1 MRYTNNS
8 KKTLLTP
15 AQSYP
20 MIWGCVGAN
29 LLRCVHFEQKKTNK
43 TELDRVNS
51 HQNCRDL
58 FNFFVLCLV
67 SILKLLVFLLLLL
80 FFFCLIKFNVILFN
94 VTRRFRAKFANFVW
108 LWGMMYVISLGIW
121 SNISSGCAPEPTA
134 WAHFVLIFIENFC
147 FVSLSH
153 TFLVDS
159 SEEMTCLTASPFRS
173 NAAWPWW

>member
-1 MRYTNNS
+1 MQTS
-8 KKTLLTP
+8 
-15 AQSYP
+15 QDVS
-20 MIWGCVGAN
+20 
-29 LLRCVHFEQKKTNK
+29 VHFEHKKTNK
-43 TELDRVNS
+43 TELDRRELSSKLQRFV
-51 HQNCRDL
+51 QL
-58 FNFFVLCLV
+58 FRPLFSQYFKVVGVFVV
-67 SILKLLVFLLLLL
+67 VV
-80 FFFCLIKFNVILFN
+80 FCLIKFNVILFN

-108 LWGMMYVISLGIW
+108 LWGMMSAISLGIW

-134 WAHFVLIFIENFC
+134 WAHFVLIFIVNFC

>member
-1 MRYTNNS
+1 MQTS
-8 KKTLLTP
+8 
-15 AQSYP
+15 QDVS
-20 MIWGCVGAN
+20 
-29 LLRCVHFEQKKTNK
+29 VHFEHKKTNK
-43 TELDRVNS
+43 TELDRRELSSKLQRFV
-51 HQNCRDL
+51 QL
-58 FNFFVLCLV
+58 FRPLFSQYFKVVGVFVV
-67 SILKLLVFLLLLL
+67 VV
-80 FFFCLIKFNVILFN
+80 FCLIKFNVILFN

-108 LWGMMYVISLGIW
+108 LWGMMSVISLGIW

-134 WAHFVLIFIENFC
+134 WAHFVLIFIVNFC

>member
-20 MIWGCVGAN
+20 MIWGCVEAN
-29 LLRCVHFEQKKTNK
+29 LLRCVHFEQKETNK

-67 SILKLLVFLLLLL
+67 SILKLLVFLL

-94 VTRRFRAKFANFVW
+94 VTRSFRAKFTNFVW
-108 LWGMMYVISLGIW
+108 LWGMMYGVSLGTW

-134 WAHFVLIFIENFC
+134 WAHFVLIFIVNFC

-173 NAAWPWW
+173 NAAGLWW

>member
-1 MRYTNNS
+1 MGLCWCKPFKMCAFRTKENKQNGTRSRELSS
-8 KKTLLTP
+8 KLQRFVQLFRPLFSQYFKV
-15 AQSYP
+15 
-20 MIWGCVGAN
+20 VG
-29 LLRCVHFEQKKTNK
+29 
-43 TELDRVNS
+43 
-51 HQNCRDL
+51 
-58 FNFFVLCLV
+58 
-67 SILKLLVFLLLLL
+67 
-80 FFFCLIKFNVILFN
+80 FFFCLIKFNVILLN

-121 SNISSGCAPEPTA
+121 SNISSGCAPEPNA

>member
-1 MRYTNNS
+1 MGLCWCKPFKMCAFRTKENKQNGTRSRELSS
-8 KKTLLTP
+8 KLQRFVQLFRPLFSQYFKV
-15 AQSYP
+15 
-20 MIWGCVGAN
+20 VG
-29 LLRCVHFEQKKTNK
+29 V
-43 TELDRVNS
+43 
-51 HQNCRDL
+51 
-58 FNFFVLCLV
+58 FVV
-67 SILKLLVFLLLLL
+67 VVFFLLPH
-80 FFFCLIKFNVILFN
+80 KVLFN

-108 LWGMMYVISLGIW
+108 LWGMMSVISLGIW

-134 WAHFVLIFIENFC
+134 WAHFVLIFIVNFC

>member
-1 MRYTNNS
+1 MGLCWCKPFKMRAFRTKENKQDGSRSGELSS
-8 KKTLLTP
+8 KLQRFVQLFRPLFSQYFKV
-15 AQSYP
+15 
-20 MIWGCVGAN
+20 VG
-29 LLRCVHFEQKKTNK
+29 V
-43 TELDRVNS
+43 
-51 HQNCRDL
+51 
-58 FNFFVLCLV
+58 FVV
-67 SILKLLVFLLLLL
+67 VV
-80 FFFCLIKFNVILFN
+80 FCLIKFNVILFN

-108 LWGMMYVISLGIW
+108 LWGMMSVISLGIW

-134 WAHFVLIFIENFC
+134 WAHFVLIFIVNFC